1 MATLVLRVRLLG
13 GEHTDLTEDPD
24 QIDEGERAVQVIEV
38 LR

>member
-13 GEHTDLTEDPD
+13 GEHKDLTEDPY
-24 QIDEGERAVQVIEV
+24 QINEGERAVQVIEV